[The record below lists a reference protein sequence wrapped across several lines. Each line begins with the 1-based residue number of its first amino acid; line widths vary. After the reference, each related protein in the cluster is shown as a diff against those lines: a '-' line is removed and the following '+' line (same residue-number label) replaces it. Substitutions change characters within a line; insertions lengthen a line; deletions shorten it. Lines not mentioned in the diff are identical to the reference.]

1 VDRPLLRPVVDSV
14 LRTALAASH
23 LGGVPPD
30 RLTQL
35 IADAVPMDVR
45 AGSTLR
51 SEGEVGPHLEL
62 VVSGLVRMYLAGS
75 DGRTLTVRYC
85 RGGALMGA
93 VSLFTPGYIMPG
105 SMQALIDTRL
115 LVFRP
120 GTVVALAATDH
131 DVSHAFLLELA
142 DRVVSFVAE
151 IQDGAFATVRQRISR
166 HLLDLASQHQRG
178 PKLVAPITQQDLA
191 DAAGTVREMVV
202 RVLRQLRA
210 EGTVETGRHGIV
222 ILAPDR
228 LLAEIGTRS
237 STGTKVADTG
247 PMFDG

>member
-1 VDRPLLRPVVDSV
+1 MDRPLLRPVVDSG
-14 LRTALAASH
+14 LGAALAASH
-23 LGGVPPD
+23 LGGIASD
-30 RLTQL
+30 RLIQL
-35 IADAVPMDVR
+35 IADAVQVDVR

-51 SEGEVGPHLEL
+51 REGELGPHLEL
-62 VVSGLVRMYLAGS
+62 VVSGLVRIYLAGP

-85 RGGALMGA
+85 RVGALMGA

-120 GTVVALAATDH
+120 GAVAALAATDH
-131 DVSHAFLLELA
+131 DVSRAFLLELG

-151 IQDGAFATVRQRISR
+151 IQDRAFATVRQRIAR

-178 PKLVAPITQQDLA
+178 PDLVAPISQQDLA

-210 EGTVETGRHGIV
+210 EGTVKTGRHGIV

-228 LLAEIGTRS
+228 LLAETGARS
-237 STGTKVADTG
+237 SSGTKVADAG
-247 PMFDG
+247 PTIEG